1 MVAPTLHCRSIV
13 LSLSTQNRIQT
24 ASATT
29 AAVAAR
35 SPPTKSTTS
44 TINPQQQADIQLLE
58 KIRRVWSNNHIT
70 VTAAATHKQNVNWV

>member
-13 LSLSTQNRIQT
+13 LSLSTQIRIQT

-29 AAVAAR
+29 AAAP

-58 KIRRVWSNNHIT
+58 KIRRVWSNNDIT